1 MNSDMF
7 KGRINSEKKK
17 LIIDF
22 ETSHPKSLAIIG
34 YGSGIIPQDK
44 NDPND
49 KKELDLIIV
58 VDDLEAWLIE
68 NMKLHPEEFT
78 AASLKYFKKATLA
91 NLEKGAPIIYFSR
104 AMYQGQYIKRGIIS
118 KKQFLASCHNRS
130 SSYVPFRL
138 EKVTELIK
146 CDDKEIYNA
155 LVYDHRIT
163 LMLALLMLS
172 KEEQNLYDLITCIC
186 TMSFLGDFR
195 MKIHCEDPNKIKN
208 IVNKQLQYFCE
219 DYSQVNENYYAMV
232 DEDRF
237 VINYDRIK
245 EDFEILPEKIRVL
258 LEPYNLDG
266 TDIFNVR
273 KELERFFIK
282 ESKRENF
289 PQMLKGIQTT
299 GVKKSLVYGLRKLKK
314 GFNKNVNQ
322 G

>member
-1 MNSDMF
+1 MNEIF
-7 KGRINSEKKK
+7 RGRIDAEKKK
-17 LIIDF
+17 IILEF
-22 ETSHPKSLAIIG
+22 EESHPKSLAIIG

-58 VDDLEAWLIE
+58 VDDLEHWITE
-68 NMKLHPEEFT
+68 NMRLHPEEFT
-78 AASLKYFKKATLA
+78 AGSIRFFKNSTLE

-104 AMYQGQYIKRGIIS
+104 ASYNGQYIKRGIIS
-118 KKQFLASCHNRS
+118 KTRFLESCYNRS

-146 CDDKEIYNA
+146 CDDSEIYEA

-208 IVNKQLQYFCE
+208 IVNKQLKYFCE
-219 DYSQVNENYYAMV
+219 DYKQVNESYYMMT
-232 DEDRF
+232 DGDYFE
-237 VINYDRIK
+237 INYERIMM
-245 EDFEILPEKIRVL
+245 DFEILPEKIKVL
-258 LEPYNLDG
+258 LKPYQLDG
-266 TDIFNVR
+266 TDTIGIK
-273 KELERFFIK
+273 KELERFFIR

-289 PQMLKGIQTT
+289 PQMIKGIRTT
-299 GVKKSLVYGLRKLKK
+299 GVQKSLVYGLRKLKK
-314 GFNKNVNQ
+314 GFNKNVK
-322 G
+322 